1 MESTALL
8 WQLRKL
14 SLALEQYAR
23 TLSCG
28 DLTPAQSLFLYCLL
42 VDNRSG
48 FCASELH
55 VSLGLSKATLSS
67 LLRELERKGYLTTQP
82 DPHDDRKKRLSL
94 TESAHA
100 RAPELEGMMRDWEE
114 SLYCGLDET
123 RRRRLAADLEL
134 LLHNVRQ
141 EITRRTETT

>member
-1 MESTALL
+1 MESTTLL

-14 SLALEQYAR
+14 SLALEQYTR

-28 DLTPAQSLFLYCLL
+28 DLTPTQALLLYCLL
-42 VDNRSG
+42 VENRSD

-55 VSLGLSKATLSS
+55 ASLGLSKATLSS

-82 DPHDDRKKRLSL
+82 DPRDDRKKRLSL

-100 RAPELEGMMRDWEE
+100 RAPELERMMRDWEE
-114 SLYCGLDET
+114 SLYRGLDET
-123 RRRRLAADLEL
+123 RRRRLAAGLEL